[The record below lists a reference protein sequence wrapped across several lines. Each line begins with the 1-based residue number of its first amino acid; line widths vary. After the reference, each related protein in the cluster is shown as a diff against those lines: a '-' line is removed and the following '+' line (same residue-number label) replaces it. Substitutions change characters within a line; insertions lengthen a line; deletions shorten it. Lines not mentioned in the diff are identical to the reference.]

1 MTDDDAAIASALED
15 LSVPTLMLSLVHM
28 TGDPKWIRSDIK
40 PQGLFLNEV
49 QGFMPEEMQAEAR
62 KLALEA
68 IGAYRDAGCVLPPPP
83 SYELIQEM
91 MSWLVCAEVPQEYLP
106 MMLEE
111 MELDG
116 RDARAIDWDG
126 VSTAAR
132 ADFPVVVIGCGQ
144 SGLLAGIRL
153 KEAGICF

>member
-40 PQGLFLNEV
+40 PEGLFLNEV

-68 IGAYRDAGCVLPPPP
+68 IKTYRAGGCVLPPPP
-83 SYELIQEM
+83 SYEFIQEM
-91 MSWLVCAEVPQEYLP
+91 MS
-106 MMLEE
+106 
-111 MELDG
+111 
-116 RDARAIDWDG
+116 
-126 VSTAAR
+126 
-132 ADFPVVVIGCGQ
+132 
-144 SGLLAGIRL
+144 
-153 KEAGICF
+153 